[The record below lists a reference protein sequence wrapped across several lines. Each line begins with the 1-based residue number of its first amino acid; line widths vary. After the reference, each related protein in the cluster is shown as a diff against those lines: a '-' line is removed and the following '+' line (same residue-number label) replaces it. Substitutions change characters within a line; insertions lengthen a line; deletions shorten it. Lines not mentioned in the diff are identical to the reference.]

1 MTLGIIGF
9 GRIGR
14 LLVRYWAKDFSIY
27 VFEPKSRDKEIL
39 AMGGIASSLE
49 EVCRQD
55 VVIVCVPIRDFEK
68 VLRLMEGHLGAG
80 ALVMDVCSVKEYPVR
95 LMRQILP
102 KSTEILAT
110 HPTFGPDSAA
120 QSLKGQKIVLCKVR
134 IGARRYARIKNI
146 FKGKGLEVVEMS
158 PKAHDREMAATLVL
172 THFIGRSL
180 IGFGARRRA
189 IETEGY
195 KRLMHILQTV
205 QNDSWEL
212 FEDMNKYNAFA
223 GKVREKFIESLKA
236 INGKLLPYRPGGVLS
251 RSSRLE
257 RSREAK

>member
-1 MTLGIIGF
+1 MTIGIVGF

-14 LLVRYWAKDFSIY
+14 LLVRYFAKDFRIS
-27 VFEPKSRDKEIL
+27 VFEPKPRGGEIKALGGVPASL
-39 AMGGIASSLE
+39 AR
-49 EVCRQD
+49 VCAQE
-55 VVIVCVPIRDFEK
+55 VVIVCVPIGAFEK
-68 VLRLMEGHLGAG
+68 TLRAMKGLLREG
-80 ALVMDVCSVKEYPVR
+80 ALVVDVCSVKEHPVR
-95 LMRQILP
+95 LMREILP
-102 KSTEILAT
+102 GSVEILAT

-120 QSLKGQKIVLCKVR
+120 QSLEGHKIVLCKVR
-134 IGARRYARIKNI
+134 IGPRRYAKVKK
-146 FKGKGLEVVEMS
+146 FLKTKGLQVVEMS
-158 PKAHDREMAATLVL
+158 PKAHDLEMAATLVL

-223 GKVREKFIESLKA
+223 GKVRGKFIKSLKS
-236 INGKLLPYRPGGVLS
+236 INEKLIVRRPSGVLS
-251 RSSRLE
+251 RSSRFE
-257 RSREAK
+257 

>member
-1 MTLGIIGF
+1 MTIGIIGF

-14 LLVRYWAKDFSIY
+14 LLTRYLVKDFRIY
-27 VFEPKSRDKEIL
+27 AFEPKPRDREIRV
-39 AMGGIASSLE
+39 MGGRASSLE

-55 VVIVCVPIRDFEK
+55 IVIVCVPIGAFEK
-68 VLRLMEGHLGAG
+68 ILRSMKSLLGKNT
-80 ALVMDVCSVKEYPVR
+80 LVVDVCSVKEYPVR
-95 LMRQILP
+95 LMRKILP
-102 KSTEILAT
+102 RSVEILAT

-120 QSLKGQKIVLCKVR
+120 QTLKGQKIVLCNVR
-134 IGARRYARIKNI
+134 TRARRYAGIKN
-146 FKGKGLEVVEMS
+146 FLKGKGLDVVEMS
-158 PKAHDREMAATLVL
+158 PRAHDREMAATLAL

-180 IGFGARRRA
+180 IHFGARRRA

-223 GKVREKFIESLKA
+223 KNVRRKFGQSLA
-236 INGKLLPYRPGGVLS
+236 AVDRKLLLPGKTG
-251 RSSRLE
+251 R
-257 RSREAK
+257 